1 MNEQFR
7 IAHKL
12 GLKMFFHD
20 TPLPE
25 DVKAWAINQLQSK
38 SPALGIKRW
47 KFNAKGKEWP
57 KSVQPDLLEERDN
70 MFKPIKKIEKGKR
83 WA

>member
-12 GLKMFFHD
+12 GLMFFHD

-25 DVKAWAINQLQSK
+25 DVKAWAILNFTLNLLHSVLRDGSSMLKVKSGQSQF
-38 SPALGIKRW
+38 SPTFLNETICLAYI
-47 KFNAKGKEWP
+47 NT
-57 KSVQPDLLEERDN
+57 
-70 MFKPIKKIEKGKR
+70 IEKGKR